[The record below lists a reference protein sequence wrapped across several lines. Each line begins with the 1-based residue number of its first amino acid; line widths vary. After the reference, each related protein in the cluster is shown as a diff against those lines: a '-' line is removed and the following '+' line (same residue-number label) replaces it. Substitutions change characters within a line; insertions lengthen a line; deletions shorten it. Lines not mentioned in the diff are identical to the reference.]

1 MMRRFLFILFFLP
14 VVAWAGKDTPA
25 KKLVS
30 LLTECK
36 EREDLLPDSFF
47 TDVLLLKQEI
57 KEQMDSAAKA
67 VYSSTLA
74 HILVKNAYII
84 GQSRKRETESHPDSV
99 AEWSREEY
107 MQHAISL
114 YNSALQDLELLHNTP
129 SKDWLPLVKRGEDE
143 NLYNSSMLAV
153 VIKAMHRDFRYENR
167 KSYNLLPYATLIQ
180 FYENHGL
187 REGAFRL
194 CMDSL
199 DWMWKHEEKEKYLL
213 QLKAD
218 YEHKITSDMRFGR
231 IHRNTAFIRIS

>member
-57 KEQMDSAAKA
+57 KEQKDSAAKA
-67 VYSSTLA
+67 VYSATLA
-74 HILVKNAYII
+74 HILVKNAYI

-129 SKDWLPLVKRGEDE
+129 TKDC
-143 NLYNSSMLAV
+143 A
-153 VIKAMHRDFRYENR
+153 
-167 KSYNLLPYATLIQ
+167 
-180 FYENHGL
+180 
-187 REGAFRL
+187 
-194 CMDSL
+194 
-199 DWMWKHEEKEKYLL
+199 
-213 QLKAD
+213 
-218 YEHKITSDMRFGR
+218 RFG
-231 IHRNTAFIRIS
+231 TPAQYAY

>member
-57 KEQMDSAAKA
+57 KEQKDSAAKA
-67 VYSSTLA
+67 VYSATLA
-74 HILVKNAYII
+74 HILVKNAYI

-129 SKDWLPLVKRGEDE
+129 TKDWLPLVKRGEDE

-153 VIKAMHRDFRYENR
+153 VIKAMYRDFRYENR

-180 FYENHGL
+180 FYAFQRIDCLNYPLQGSATIQRTHVIVGL
-187 REGAFRL
+187 LGVL
-194 CMDSL
+194 CCTA
-199 DWMWKHEEKEKYLL
+199 
-213 QLKAD
+213 KAV
-218 YEHKITSDMRFGR
+218 
-231 IHRNTAFIRIS
+231 